1 VGTSRNERLI
11 GGTGIVA
18 ISSDDLGVELFDGR
32 EMVMVHDMMRREFGL
47 LPGVVAGTT
56 PGAHVHDDRTDII
69 ARHID
74 WLIHALHS
82 HHSTEDDHIWP
93 LLDERCEQ
101 SALTAL
107 MERQHEDVAACL
119 DTVEETLKTWRE
131 DSTAE
136 TRDALEKALQQLLT
150 PLRQHLSDEEQH
162 LVPLMERYITAAE
175 MSRIVGEEI
184 AHIEPAELSLLL
196 GMLMYEGDPDII
208 DRVVAG
214 MPPELGATIHQAAAQ
229 AFTTHC
235 QHVHGTSTPPRST
248 DAAGSRQ

>member
-1 VGTSRNERLI
+1 MTSRSCVPMPDRPDRSWFQSFRDSGCFLVKQAGSRQIGLRHAVDAKSPQRDSEAVSRNASAEERSPELTRRAAAKAPPI
-11 GGTGIVA
+11 QTYCAMRPMRCAVWLERPGPQPYRRWERRWVPRARKTHLGTAVVA

-69 ARHID
+69 VRHID

-119 DTVEETLKTWRE
+119 DTVEETLKT
-131 DSTAE
+131 
-136 TRDALEKALQQLLT
+136 
-150 PLRQHLSDEEQH
+150 
-162 LVPLMERYITAAE
+162 
-175 MSRIVGEEI
+175 
-184 AHIEPAELSLLL
+184 
-196 GMLMYEGDPDII
+196 
-208 DRVVAG
+208 
-214 MPPELGATIHQAAAQ
+214 
-229 AFTTHC
+229 
-235 QHVHGTSTPPRST
+235 
-248 DAAGSRQ
+248 

>member
-1 VGTSRNERLI
+1 MGTSRI
-11 GGTGIVA
+11 AKTHWGTGIVA
-18 ISSDDLGVELFDGR
+18 ISSGDLGVELFDGR

-56 PGAHVHDDRTDII
+56 PGAHIHDDRTGII

-93 LLDERCEQ
+93 LLDERCDHN
-101 SALTAL
+101 ALTAL
-107 MERQHEDVAACL
+107 MEHQHEDVAACL
-119 DTVEETLKTWRE
+119 ETVEETLKIWRE
-131 DSTAE
+131 DSTVEA
-136 TRDALEKALQQLLT
+136 RDALQEAVQQLLT
-150 PLRQHLSDEEQH
+150 PLRRHLSDEEQY

-196 GMLMYEGDPDII
+196 GMLTYEGDPDII

-214 MPPELGATIHQAAAQ
+214 MPPEVGATIHQAAAQ
-229 AFTTHC
+229 AYTTHC
-235 QHVHGTSTPPRST
+235 QHVHGTSTPPRSSEL
-248 DAAGSRQ
+248 AGSRL